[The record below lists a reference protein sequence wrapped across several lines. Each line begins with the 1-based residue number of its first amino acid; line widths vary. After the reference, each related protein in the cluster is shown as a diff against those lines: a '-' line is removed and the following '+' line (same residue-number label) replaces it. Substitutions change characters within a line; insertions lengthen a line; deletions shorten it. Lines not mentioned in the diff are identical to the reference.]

1 MSQAEKGQVLRV
13 SPELWPGRKD
23 KVLADQ
29 VVEGMDARVE
39 AEKGRKTEGTGAPDG
54 RG

>member
-1 MSQAEKGQVLRV
+1 MSQAEKGRVLRV

-23 KVLADQ
+23 KVLADP
-29 VVEGMDARVE
+29 VVEGMDAGVK
-39 AEKGRKTEGTGAPDG
+39 AGKGRKTEGEGAPDG